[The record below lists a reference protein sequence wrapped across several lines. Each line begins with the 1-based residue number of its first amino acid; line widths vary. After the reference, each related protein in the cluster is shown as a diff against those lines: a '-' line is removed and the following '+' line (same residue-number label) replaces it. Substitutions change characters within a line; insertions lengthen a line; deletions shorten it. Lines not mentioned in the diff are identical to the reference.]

1 MTKHLLLVEDEPL
14 AQARISTIIRKHR
27 PDWVVADTVQSI
39 SELEQAL
46 KNQAIFDLILCDIHL
61 ADGLSFRAFQNKKIK
76 IPIIFITAY
85 DEYAL
90 QSFEHNC
97 IDYVL
102 KPIQE
107 ERLIKAFEKV
117 ESLSQSPVSEGFS
130 SEFVDKFIQR
140 YTQKTFKRRFLTKT
154 GTKLSFTSVE
164 EIAFFY
170 AEGGV
175 TFLVTSNSSQKFMI
189 DHSLNELETEL
200 LDPNKFYRINRSFI
214 INLDNLLE
222 MKPYHNG
229 RLVLSLNA
237 KSEEVIVVAR
247 ERVNEFKSWIDQ

>member
-1 MTKHLLLVEDEPL
+1 
-14 AQARISTIIRKHR
+14 
-27 PDWVVADTVQSI
+27 VVADTVQSI
-39 SELEQAL
+39 SELELAL
-46 KNQAIFDLILCDIHL
+46 KNQDVFDLILCDIHL
-61 ADGLSFRAFQNKKIK
+61 ADGLSFTAFQHKKIK

-90 QSFEHNC
+90 RSFDHNC

-107 ERLIKAFEKV
+107 ERLVKAFEKV
-117 ESLSQSPVSEGFS
+117 ESLNQGQVVGSFS
-130 SEFVDKFIQR
+130 AEFVDKFIR
-140 YTQKTFKRRFLTKT
+140 HYSKKTYKRRFLTKI
-154 GTKLSFTSVE
+154 GSKLSFTSVE

-170 AEGGV
+170 ADGGV
-175 TFLVTSNSSQKFMI
+175 TFLVTSNSSQKYLI

-214 INLDNLLE
+214 VNLDNLVE

-229 RLVLSLNA
+229 RLLLSLNA
-237 KSEEVIVVAR
+237 KSDEVIIVAR
-247 ERVNEFKSWIDQ
+247 ERVNEFKSWINQ